1 MPSTTGLG
9 LAPSVIPGPNTT
21 TRPCDRSVTATAAP
35 YAASLI
41 ASSPCSLP
49 CSGTKPSTT
58 LHGLTPPTPS
68 PHDHKHSLYKRWGV
82 RSKRGTRLAARERA
96 RSARDVLAVGG
107 GIEPP
112 TIQTAEIRKPASARH
127 SLALTGSLRAPVCAT
142 GSVMSCGIISSR
154 RMALGG
160 GIEPPTMQSHEIT
173 KPASVRHSL
182 AVLGSRQC
190 PSVAKVW
197 QTG

>member
-49 CSGTKPSTT
+49 CSVTKPSTT

-82 RSKRGTRLAARERA
+82 RSNRGRRLAPREASRSEADVLPPAPRRRQPPGHRA
-96 RSARDVLAVGG
+96 RLPRPGPLLRIEGVLSHAGLAVAGEVDQVVG
-107 GIEPP
+107 DEADVDHGLDVARLQGRAGHPP
-112 TIQTAEIRKPASARH
+112 ED
-127 SLALTGSLRAPVCAT
+127 L
-142 GSVMSCGIISSR
+142 
-154 RMALGG
+154 
-160 GIEPPTMQSHEIT
+160 
-173 KPASVRHSL
+173 
-182 AVLGSRQC
+182 
-190 PSVAKVW
+190 
-197 QTG
+197 

>member
-1 MPSTTGLG
+1 MPSTTGPG

-49 CSGTKPSTT
+49 CSVTKPSTT

-82 RSKRGTRLAARERA
+82 RSNRGRRLAPREA
-96 RSARDVLAVGG
+96 SRSEADVLEVRADERGEEERETG
-107 GIEPP
+107 HKTCRDGSEGERPR
-112 TIQTAEIRKPASARH
+112 AEKTQGAR
-127 SLALTGSLRAPVCAT
+127 GRA
-142 GSVMSCGIISSR
+142 
-154 RMALGG
+154 
-160 GIEPPTMQSHEIT
+160 
-173 KPASVRHSL
+173 
-182 AVLGSRQC
+182 
-190 PSVAKVW
+190 
-197 QTG
+197 